1 MVFLICVG
9 YHMVQHRKYNLSSP
23 TQNLKLH
30 DFLLVFKK
38 IVFRIRAIH
47 ILKLKNRVENSIFSV
62 ELMFSNRRNLFS
74 VDKYGCKSF
83 KNAFS
88 KVKKKL
94 TKWINCVP
102 ERAHGGLVSAK
113 TKMRKTDWSYWSAI
127 LESHPGQQHTNAIHH
142 GRPLDFY
149 KRQVFRYRMT
159 SFWWV
164 IFLIIK
170 LGKRATI
177 DSNPFDISFEEWI
190 GMFFTTH
197 FICPMQLVIYELDCW
212 NRI

>member
-1 MVFLICVG
+1 MPV
-9 YHMVQHRKYNLSSP
+9 S
-23 TQNLKLH
+23 
-30 DFLLVFKK
+30 KK
-38 IVFRIRAIH
+38 TVFRIRAIRN
-47 ILKLKNRVENSIFSV
+47 LKLKNCVENTIFSV
-62 ELMFSNRRNLFS
+62 ELMFLNWRNLFS
-74 VDKYGCKSF
+74 VDKYGCKSY
-83 KNAFS
+83 KNAFR

-94 TKWINCVP
+94 SKWINCVP

-127 LESHPGQQHTNAIHH
+127 LESHPGRQHTDAIHH

-159 SFWWV
+159 SFCRV
-164 IFLIIK
+164 TFCIIK

-177 DSNPFDISFEEWI
+177 DSNLFSISFEEWI

-197 FICPMQLVIYELDCW
+197 FICPMQTVIYELNCW
-212 NRI
+212 IRI

>member
-1 MVFLICVG
+1 MFL
-9 YHMVQHRKYNLSSP
+9 
-23 TQNLKLH
+23 
-30 DFLLVFKK
+30 
-38 IVFRIRAIH
+38 
-47 ILKLKNRVENSIFSV
+47 
-62 ELMFSNRRNLFS
+62 NRRNLFS
-74 VDKYGCKSF
+74 MDGYGYKSF

-94 TKWINCVP
+94 SKWINCVP

-127 LESHPGQQHTNAIHH
+127 LESHPGWQHTDAIHN

-164 IFLIIK
+164 IFWIIK

-177 DSNPFDISFEEWI
+177 DSNPFNISFKKWN

-212 NRI
+212 IRI